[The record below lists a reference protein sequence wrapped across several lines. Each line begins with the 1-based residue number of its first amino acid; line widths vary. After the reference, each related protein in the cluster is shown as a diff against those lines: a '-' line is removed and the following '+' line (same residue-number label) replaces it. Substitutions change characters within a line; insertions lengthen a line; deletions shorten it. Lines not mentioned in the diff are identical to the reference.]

1 VSGCDH
7 CHDPHPADTA
17 RYRRVLWAVLAINAG
32 MALVEIVSG
41 LQAGSLAL
49 QADALDFM
57 GDAANYGISLFVL
70 SRAIRWR
77 ASAALVKGAAMGLF
91 GIWLIATALWKAL
104 HPELPGA
111 GVMGAVGTLA
121 LVANLAGAALL
132 YRFRDGDANRRSV
145 WLCTRNDA
153 IGNLAVLAAAAGV
166 VASETP
172 WPDLAVGAIMAGLAL
187 SSSWHVLRRANGELR
202 GARTAVTQ
210 STFSPS

>member
-1 VSGCDH
+1 M
-7 CHDPHPADTA
+7 
-17 RYRRVLWAVLAINAG
+17 LWLVLAINAA
-32 MALVEIVSG
+32 MAAVEIVSG

-77 ASAALVKGAAMGLF
+77 ASAALLKGAAMGLF
-91 GIWLIATALWKAL
+91 GLWLIGMAVWKAA
-104 HPELPGA
+104 HPEIPGA
-111 GVMGAVGTLA
+111 AVMGAVGALA
-121 LVANLAGAALL
+121 LIANLAGAALL
-132 YRFRDGDANRRSV
+132 FHYRDGDANRRSV

-166 VASETP
+166 VASDTP

-187 SSSWHVLRRANGELR
+187 SSSWHVLRRASGELKP
-202 GARTAVTQ
+202 Q

>member
-1 VSGCDH
+1 MSACDH
-7 CHDPHPADTA
+7 CHDAPAPDTA
-17 RYRRVLWAVLAINAG
+17 RYRKVLWWVLAINAA
-32 MALVEIVSG
+32 MAVVEIVSG
-41 LQAGSLAL
+41 LEAGSLAL

-77 ASAALVKGAAMGLF
+77 ASAALLKGAAMALF
-91 GIWLIATALWKAL
+91 GVWLLGMALWKAM

-111 GVMGAVGTLA
+111 GVMGVVGALA
-121 LVANLAGAALL
+121 LIANLVGAALL
-132 YRFRDGDANRRSV
+132 YRFREGDANRRSV

-166 VASETP
+166 AASATP
-172 WPDLAVGAIMAGLAL
+172 WPDLAVGAIMAALAL
-187 SSSWHVLRRANGELR
+187 SSAWQVLRRATAEL
-202 GARTAVTQ
+202 APQ